1 MTTASARP
9 LRRRSGPA
17 PPPALRP
24 LASPSL
30 AHALVERLSAEIL
43 SGRLAPGARL
53 PTEQDMI
60 ATTGV
65 SRTVVREAIAALR
78 AEGLVITRQGAGAF
92 VAEGSRRPF
101 RIDPGDLGSLAEV
114 MAVMELRT
122 GIEVEA
128 AGLAAER
135 ASAADLREISAAH
148 TAIGHAI
155 ERGESAIDQDFA
167 FHRSIAEATRNPQ
180 FPRFLEYLG
189 RFIIPRQT
197 IRVASDAAE
206 RLAYLRT
213 IQKEHLA
220 ILKAIRAKS
229 VRKAR
234 AAMHSHLS
242 NSRKRYQRLAAQHGE
257 PAR

>member
-101 RIDPGDLGSLAEV
+101 RIDPADLGSLAEV

>member
-1 MTTASARP
+1 MTTLAARP
-9 LRRRSGPA
+9 ARRRSGPA
-17 PPPALRP
+17 PPAGLSP

-53 PTEQDMI
+53 PTEQDLI

-78 AEGLVITRQGAGAF
+78 AEGLVVTRQGAGAF

-101 RIDPGDLGSLAEV
+101 RIDPADLDSLGEV
-114 MAVMELRT
+114 LAVMELRT

-135 ASAADLREISAAH
+135 AGAADLRDIAAAH
-148 TAIGHAI
+148 AAIGRAI

-197 IRVASDAAE
+197 IRVAGGAPE

-242 NSRKRYQRLAAQHGE
+242 NSRKRYQRLAAHHGE
-257 PAR
+257 SR

>member
-1 MTTASARP
+1 MTTARARP
-9 LRRRSGPA
+9 TAPRRRPGPVA
-17 PPPALRP
+17 PFVVRP
-24 LASPSL
+24 LAARSL

-43 SGRLAPGARL
+43 SGRLAPGAQL
-53 PTEQDMI
+53 PTEQELI
-60 ATTGV
+60 ATSGV

-78 AEGLVITRQGAGAF
+78 AEGLVVTRQGAGAF

-101 RIDPGDLGSLAEV
+101 RIDPADLGSLGEV
-114 MAVMELRT
+114 LAVMELRT

-135 ASAADLREISAAH
+135 ARPADLREIDAAY
-148 TAIGHAI
+148 TAIGRAI

-167 FHRSIAEATRNPQ
+167 FHRSIAAATRNPQ
-180 FPRFLEYLG
+180 FARFLEYLG

-197 IRVASDAAE
+197 IRVASDAAASA
-206 RLAYLRT
+206 AYLRT

-220 ILKAIRAKS
+220 ILRAIRAKS

-234 AAMHSHLS
+234 SAMHSHLTK
-242 NSRKRYQRLAAQHGE
+242 SRKRYQRLAADQDD
-257 PAR
+257 

>member
-1 MTTASARP
+1 MTTFSARP
-9 LRRRSGPA
+9 ARRRSGPA
-17 PPPALRP
+17 PPAALRP
-24 LASPSL
+24 LAAPSL

-43 SGRLAPGARL
+43 SGQLAPGARL
-53 PTEQDMI
+53 PTEQDLI

-78 AEGLVITRQGAGAF
+78 AEGLVLTRQGAGAF

-101 RIDPGDLGSLAEV
+101 RIDPADLGSLAEV
-114 MAVMELRT
+114 LAVMELRT

-128 AGLAAER
+128 AER
-135 ASAADLREISAAH
+135 ASAADLREIAAAH
-148 TAIGHAI
+148 AAIGRAI

-197 IRVASDAAE
+197 IRVASGAAE
-206 RLAYLRT
+206 RLAYLRA

-220 ILKAIRAKS
+220 ILGAIRARS
-229 VRKAR
+229 VAKAR
-234 AAMHSHLS
+234 
-242 NSRKRYQRLAAQHGE
+242 
-257 PAR
+257 

>member
-1 MTTASARP
+1 V
-9 LRRRSGPA
+9 RRRSGPA
-17 PPPALRP
+17 PPAALRP

-30 AHALVERLSAEIL
+30 AHGLVERLSAEIL
-43 SGRLAPGARL
+43 SGRLAPGTRL
-53 PTEQDMI
+53 PTEQDLI

-78 AEGLVITRQGAGAF
+78 AEGLVVTRQGAGAF

-101 RIDPGDLGSLAEV
+101 RIDPADLDSLDEV
-114 MAVMELRT
+114 LTVMELRT

-135 ASAADLREISAAH
+135 AGAADLRDIAAAH
-148 TAIGHAI
+148 AAIGRAI

-197 IRVASDAAE
+197 IRVAGSANE

-213 IQKEHLA
+213 IQREHLA

-242 NSRKRYQRLAAQHGE
+242 NSRKRYQRLAAHHGE
-257 PAR
+257 SR

>member
-1 MTTASARP
+1 MTTSTARP

-17 PPPALRP
+17 PPTGLRP

-53 PTEQDMI
+53 PTEQDLI

-78 AEGLVITRQGAGAF
+78 AEGLVVTRQGAGAF
-92 VAEGSRRPF
+92 VAEDSRRPF
-101 RIDPGDLGSLAEV
+101 RIDSPDLGSLAEV
-114 MAVMELRT
+114 LAVMELRT

-135 ASAADLREISAAH
+135 AGAADLRDIAAAH
-148 TAIGHAI
+148 AAIGRAI
-155 ERGESAIDQDFA
+155 ERGDPAIDQDFA
-167 FHRSIAEATRNPQ
+167 FHRSIAAATRNPQ
-180 FPRFLEYLG
+180 FAHFLEYLG

-197 IRVASDAAE
+197 IRMASDAAE

-220 ILKAIRAKS
+220 IVKAIRAKS

-242 NSRKRYQRLAAQHGE
+242 NSRKRYARLASDH
-257 PAR
+257 RD

>member
-1 MTTASARP
+1 MTTFSARP
-9 LRRRSGPA
+9 ARRRSGPA
-17 PPPALRP
+17 PPAALRP
-24 LASPSL
+24 LAAPSL

-43 SGRLAPGARL
+43 SGQLAPGARL
-53 PTEQDMI
+53 PTEQDLI

-78 AEGLVITRQGAGAF
+78 AEGLVLTRQGAGAF

-101 RIDPGDLGSLAEV
+101 RIDPADLGSLAEV
-114 MAVMELRT
+114 LAVMELRT

-135 ASAADLREISAAH
+135 ASAADLREIAAAH
-148 TAIGHAI
+148 AAIGRAI

-167 FHRSIAEATRNPQ
+167 FHRSIAEATGNAQ

-197 IRVASDAAE
+197 VRISGGR
-206 RLAYLRT
+206 AYLDAF
-213 IQKEHLA
+213 QHEHRV
-220 ILKAIRAKS
+220 IHDAIRNHDSAG
-229 VRKAR
+229 AR
-234 AAMHSHLS
+234 AAMRQHLMK
-242 NSRKRYQRLAAQHGE
+242 SRERYRKLAAAERNQ
-257 PAR
+257 

>member
-1 MTTASARP
+1 

-17 PPPALRP
+17 PPAALRP

-30 AHALVERLSAEIL
+30 AYALVERLSAEIL

-53 PTEQDMI
+53 PTEQDLI

-78 AEGLVITRQGAGAF
+78 AEGLVLTRQGAGAF

-101 RIDPGDLGSLAEV
+101 RIDAADLGSLAEV
-114 MAVMELRT
+114 LAVMELRT

-135 ASAADLREISAAH
+135 AGAPDLRDIAAAH
-148 TAIGHAI
+148 AAIGRAI
-155 ERGESAIDQDFA
+155 ERGDSAIDQDFA

-197 IRVASDAAE
+197 IRVASDAAA

-220 ILKAIRAKS
+220 IVKAIRAKS

-242 NSRKRYQRLAAQHGE
+242 NSRKRYQSLAAHQGE